1 MRQLQIYLTSVLLSF
16 FVFAV
21 DLKQVLGQENLT
33 NWLEK
38 AQSFKGGS
46 ADSIL
51 KMTEKILHAP
61 NASPEL
67 LAECYYLNAIGFDKK
82 GNYSLAD
89 RSISQ
94 SAIQFKAIN
103 DSKGWYKAKIFS
115 AWISFNKGEVLVALD
130 TVEYYLA
137 NLESQVSDGEMD
149 EDWLKILGNGYSD
162 LGLYYSFFK
171 DKVRALESYNQ
182 SESYRKKLGDQ
193 NELAELWNNIGL
205 MLLELQ
211 SYKEAEAQF
220 KRSLAIVQSLGNKS
234 AEASCFH
241 NLGKCF
247 KEQGKL
253 DSALVMYEQCLD
265 IRTGLK
271 EMKGISSVL
280 RKMALTYKSKGD
292 TAMAFSIAS
301 KANQISGAIGDKKGI
316 IDAEF
321 TLAEL
326 FYETGNV
333 DSAFWFG
340 QRAYFS
346 SKDLGAILDIKRTA
360 SFMKNLYKSK
370 GMLAEALIASE
381 DMQLAEQK
389 LNDDEVR
396 RMFLKKQYD
405 EKQEK
410 ANQIIVIISI
420 ISSLLIGLVFFV
432 YRAYRI
438 KRKSNELITLQ
449 KLELQEKNTRIIES
463 ITYSERLQRALLPSE
478 ENIQKIF
485 GKARVTYLAKD
496 IVAGDFY
503 WVKQSGNWSYLAVG
517 DCTGHGV
524 PGALVS
530 MIGMNAL
537 NQAISFERGGAT
549 AEILN
554 FCRREVIRTFG
565 EQGYQGIRDGMDIG
579 ILALNLSEGK
589 ATWSG
594 ANRPCWYWNGETW
607 LLLDADRQSVSW
619 SDSMRDFSE
628 LHIENIKCGD
638 RFVLYTDGLT
648 DQFGGEKGK
657 KLGAKQVKSFFYSNQ
672 YVDVNQQHS
681 DLEELWLKWKG
692 AQEQTDDLCFISI
705 EI

>member
-1 MRQLQIYLTSVLLSF
+1 MRQLQIYLSILFLVIL
-16 FVFAV
+16 VFALEV
-21 DLKQVLGQENLT
+21 KQVLGQENLVD
-33 NWLEK
+33 WLEK

-46 ADSIL
+46 ADSML
-51 KMTEKILHAP
+51 KITEKILHAP

-67 LAECYYLNAIGFDKK
+67 LAECNYLNAIGFDKK
-82 GNYSLAD
+82 GNYSLAE
-89 RSISQ
+89 RSISE
-94 SAIQFKAIN
+94 SAIQFKAVN
-103 DSKGWYKAKIFS
+103 DSKGWYKAKVFS
-115 AWISFNKGEVLVALD
+115 AWISYNKGEVLMALD

-137 NLESQVSDGEMD
+137 NMEAQISEGEMD
-149 EDWLKILGNGYSD
+149 EDWLKIQGNGYSD

-182 SESYRKKLGDQ
+182 SEIYRQKLGDQ

-211 SYKEAEAQF
+211 SYEEAEGQF
-220 KRSLAIVQSLGNKS
+220 KRSLKIVQSLGNKS

-280 RKMALTYKSKGD
+280 RKMALTYKSKGEM
-292 TAMAFSIAS
+292 TMAFSIAS
-301 KANQISGAIGDKKGI
+301 KANQISGSIGDRKGI
-316 IDAEF
+316 IDAEY

-326 FYETGNV
+326 FYDKGNI
-333 DSAFWFG
+333 DSAFWYG
-340 QRAYFS
+340 QRAYLS
-346 SKDLGAILDIKRTA
+346 SKDLGAVLDIKRTA
-360 SFMKNLYKSK
+360 SFMKTLYKSK

-410 ANQIIVIISI
+410 ANQIIVVISI

-432 YRAYRI
+432 YRAYWI
-438 KRKSNELITLQ
+438 KKRSNELIIFQ
-449 KLELQEKNTRIIES
+449 KRELEEKNNRIVES

-478 ENIQKIF
+478 ENMRKIF
-485 GKARVTYLAKD
+485 GKVRVTYLAKD

-503 WVKQSGNWSYLAVG
+503 WAKKIGEWSYLTVG

-530 MIGMNAL
+530 MIGINAL
-537 NQAISFERGGAT
+537 NQSISSGSNGAT

-554 FCRREVIRTFG
+554 FCRKEVVRTFG
-565 EQGYQGIRDGMDIG
+565 EQGHQGIRDGMDLG
-579 ILALNLSEGK
+579 ILAFNLSEGK

-594 ANRPCWYWNGETW
+594 ANRPCWHWNGEVW
-607 LLLDADRQSVSW
+607 QLLQGDRQSISW
-619 SDSMRDFSE
+619 SDLMEDFSE
-628 LHIENIKCGD
+628 TQIENLKPGD
-638 RFVLYTDGLT
+638 RFVLFTDGLT
-648 DQFGGEKGK
+648 DQFGGEKNK
-657 KLGAKQVKSFFYSNQ
+657 KFGVKRVKSFFH
-672 YVDVNQQHS
+672 DVKYHDAIQQHN